1 MADDSGQLFEIPY
14 DVFFLPIISRVGFLN
29 LFVWLV
35 GCFENP
41 EAFPPLNEEAED
53 NFFFPVERET

>member
-1 MADDSGQLFEIPY
+1 MMCFSSLLFPELG
-14 DVFFLPIISRVGFLN
+14 FFFFN
-29 LFVWLV
+29 LFVWSV

-53 NFFFPVERET
+53 NFLQGKGY